1 MALLM
6 NLPGITG
13 EGTVQEHIGWLA
25 LAGFT
30 WGGTRVSRANAAGSH
45 RGATRV
51 WAPQLRSATARRKS
65 DSQSALVWLGM
76 VSGTEYPLVK
86 FEWLRTGQG
95 TPGYGFAVEN
105 APKDGKYPRGTV
117 AMARTSD
124 PKTGNGG
131 QFFLVYGDTT
141 LPDPDGYT
149 VFGTVTKGLDIV
161 DKVAAVGVAPNDTS
175 ENDGPPAA
183 PISILRVAV
192 TEKKA

>member
-13 EGTVQEHIGWLA
+13 EGSVQEHIGWHA

-51 WAPQLRSATARRKS
+51 WAPQLRSATARRKA

-76 VSGTEYPLVK
+76 VGTTEFPIVK

-95 TPGYGFAVEN
+95 TPICYFALELGGVRIARISEDSSGDHPMETIEFLYRTITLGVRDVGN
-105 APKDGKYPRGTV
+105 ALSG
-117 AMARTSD
+117 A
-124 PKTGNGG
+124 
-131 QFFLVYGDTT
+131 Q
-141 LPDPDGYT
+141 
-149 VFGTVTKGLDIV
+149 DIV
-161 DKVAAVGVAPNDTS
+161 TYQIPTHAG
-175 ENDGPPAA
+175 G
-183 PISILRVAV
+183 
-192 TEKKA
+192 